1 MLNGTKPLHKQPV
14 QLPKTMVDL
23 VKDGVVAVEVE
34 EVLLIGLDQ
43 LKVVRDLESHVNVS
57 VIFSCLEYIYFILCL

>member
-1 MLNGTKPLHKQPV
+1 MLNGMKPLHKQPI

-23 VKDGVVAVEVE
+23 VKDGVVGVEAE

-57 VIFSCLEYIYFILCL
+57 VILSCFEYTYFILSL